1 MQQQPL
7 SEPLSKKKK
16 KKPLSEPIILEIVLH
31 HADKVACN
39 YIQLHDLVD
48 FFQQYYNGFDD

>member
-7 SEPLSKKKK
+7 SEPLSKKK

-31 HADKVACN
+31 HADKVACI

-48 FFQQYYNGFDD
+48 FF